1 MLHAVSKLSSQ
12 CVCAHTQRACGRVRV
27 RACAR
32 ACVCMSVLRG
42 RAYAP
47 ARPRTHSPLR
57 NRHTHSQPPAA
68 YPLAPLYNHTFTQAS
83 ATACASRVG
92 AIYVAANSHASS
104 LYISNTHVSGPLWL
118 GPKRPIVCKRR
129 GLRGDFWEEAEE
141 EPGEVDG
148 QALIGREEHVAQV
161 QAELESLEQVQKE
174 LSVIDEEVMKWIASH
189 GSQPDP
195 SGLRDQS

>member
-1 MLHAVSKLSSQ
+1 
-12 CVCAHTQRACGRVRV
+12 
-27 RACAR
+27 
-32 ACVCMSVLRG
+32 MSVLRG

-189 GSQPDP
+189 GS
-195 SGLRDQS
+195 